1 MMPVQ
6 SAYFWK
12 PSNARLVV
20 LDTFVPLAR
29 ATALSA
35 QPALAWPAK
44 DPSDLLDYVLD
55 FSPAVA
61 GDEGDAIVS
70 VSASVTPCSDP
81 GDLTVS
87 QIGTD
92 GLVAVLWLTAGVA
105 GTTYA
110 VTIAAVT
117 LSGRTIERTV
127 LLPVLSL
134 SSGFTNPTDALDVQ
148 GGAPLVDQNGNPIL
162 VD

>member
-1 MMPVQ
+1 MPVQ
-6 SAYFWK
+6 AAYFWK

-20 LDTFVPLAR
+20 LDTFVPVAR
-29 ATALSA
+29 ASALSA
-35 QPALAWPAK
+35 PPSLAWPAK
-44 DPSDLLDYVLD
+44 DPSDLLDFVLD
-55 FSPAVA
+55 MSPAVA
-61 GDEGDAIVS
+61 GDEGDAIAG
-70 VSASVTPCSDP
+70 VSASISPSSDP
-81 GDLTVS
+81 DDLSVS

-92 GLVAVLWLTAGVA
+92 GLAAVLWLANGVA

-127 LLPVLSL
+127 SLPVISL
-134 SSGFTNPTDALDVQ
+134 STGFTSPTDALDVE

>member
-1 MMPVQ
+1 MPVQ

-20 LDTFVPLAR
+20 LDTYVPVAR
-29 ATALSA
+29 ASALSA
-35 QPALAWPAK
+35 QPPLTWPAK
-44 DPSDLLDYVLD
+44 DPSDLLDFVLD
-55 FSPAVA
+55 MAPAVA
-61 GDEGDAIVS
+61 GDEGDAIAS
-70 VSASVTPCSDP
+70 VSASISPSSSP
-81 GDLTVS
+81 GDLTVA

-92 GLVAVLWLTAGVA
+92 GLAAVLWLTAGVA

-117 LSGRTIERTV
+117 LSGRTIERSV
-127 LLPVLSL
+127 LLPVVSL
-134 SSGFTNPTDALDVQ
+134 SSGFTGPADALDVS

-162 VD
+162 ID